1 MTRKQVNTQADS
13 MTAQEV
19 YEYVVNDAS
28 QEWYTM
34 LSNTNFTKMQGYANS
49 LDNEAVQ
56 ADLETFLTRWGNF
69 KKHDDSVTN
78 MFGTNA
84 RGNKQLPRTIVN
96 TTTDYGR
103 DENGNPIIINNN
115 PE

>member
-1 MTRKQVNTQADS
+1 MTRKQVNIQADS
-13 MTAQEV
+13 MTNQEV
-19 YEYVVNDAS
+19 YEYVRDNAS

-34 LSNTNFTKMQGYANS
+34 LNEANFDKLQAHSNTLDYATQ
-49 LDNEAVQ
+49 EA
-56 ADLETFLTRWGNF
+56 DRNGFLTRWGNYKLVPSYRSKEANF
-69 KKHDDSVTN
+69 N
-78 MFGTNA
+78 GTVSTV
-84 RGNKQLPRTIVN
+84 RTIVN

>member
-1 MTRKQVNTQADS
+1 MTRKDVNIQADA
-13 MTAQEV
+13 MTAQAI
-19 YEYVVNDAS
+19 YEYVRDEAS

-34 LSNTNFTKMQGYANS
+34 LSNTNFSRLQGYANS
-49 LDNEAVQ
+49 LSSEVVEA
-56 ADLETFLTRWGNF
+56 DRNGFMTRWGNYKRVADTRSADVNF
-69 KKHDDSVTN
+69 N
-78 MFGTNA
+78 GTVSTI
-84 RGNKQLPRTIVN
+84 RTIVN

>member
-1 MTRKQVNTQADS
+1 MTREQVNTQADS
-13 MTAQEV
+13 MTNQEV
-19 YEYVVNDAS
+19 YEYVRDNAS

-34 LSNTNFTKMQGYANS
+34 L
-49 LDNEAVQ
+49 NEANFDKLQ
-56 ADLETFLTRWGNF
+56 AHANTLSQATQEADRVTFMTRWGNYKRKADTRSTDVNF
-69 KKHDDSVTN
+69 N
-78 MFGTNA
+78 GTVST
-84 RGNKQLPRTIVN
+84 LRTVIN